1 MKTTTQGILFGIVA
15 NLAIASASFGVG
27 GVGGLNIAVQNTNA
41 VLKWTSS
48 AGNLFLVESESNL
61 TDRVNGFP
69 WTQVTNYFPASQG
82 TNLTTFVD
90 PNPVVYPTNSWTGT
104 NSGGGGG
111 VPMPGGTNSGG
122 GGGTNIVN
130 SSNARFYTVYNVTPS
145 AGQPI
150 FGVAQDSSANQLN
163 IFQNAFDPNDDFL
176 FVSSLTQPSHG
187 SITYTADG
195 STFQYTP
202 SSGFYGVDSFSFS
215 IINQHQGSSS
225 GLGKIFVTQT
235 GDAGITVND
244 LTFILP
250 TNVYLTTFNAITNS
264 SSPSATLFAV
274 TTPRYGSITTN
285 TTGNITYTRNPSY
298 YGNDS
303 FAYVVT
309 DGTGGY
315 ATGNVQVQ
323 QVSTAGNGLPD
334 QWQLAYGMDPT
345 QDNSQADPDGD
356 GLPNIAEFMLGTDPL
371 RSDNPLNLPTIP
383 NGTVLSNYAQIPLVG
398 VSGAVPAP
406 PVTLFENGIP
416 APNTSLAQG
425 PDGVWS
431 INWDTSHLSN
441 GLYTIQVAMQYGH
454 NSSGP
459 VLYGTEKNVVI
470 SNAMTFDSLTSQFTS
485 YGLIIDATLNGITNA
500 NVLVQLYDDYGN
512 PLVYG
517 NFAVTNGQVD
527 VYWDLTDGYGDQL
540 SFGNIQAVFT
550 VTDEDVDPPPF
561 QVPHWWYRE
570 GSGGGPGFVV
580 AWGWD
585 VNFYQFNNN
594 QNNMIENGV
603 INILANPSDIN
614 AYTMAPC
621 CIWNMPYSSAATF
634 RYDSDTDKR
643 ILTNALA
650 GNNYFFWLG
659 HGNWNTILG
668 NADHSNISAR
678 EVQDALGNLLP
689 QATPKHPKTNSHPYK
704 LVVINGCQT
713 DGDLWPRS
721 FGIDYDPPG
730 TTNYVPWYQATGRS
744 PRAFIGWTKENYAPG
759 AGDFTGLAH
768 AEFGDALGAL
778 WSDWMRGF
786 PLNLCIEDFTNSAI
800 QNGFAG
806 QDSYHISGCVDL
818 QRGE

>member
-500 NVLVQLYDDYGN
+500 NVLVQLYDNYGN

>member
-1 MKTTTQGILFGIVA
+1 
-15 NLAIASASFGVG
+15 
-27 GVGGLNIAVQNTNA
+27 
-41 VLKWTSS
+41 
-48 AGNLFLVESESNL
+48 
-61 TDRVNGFP
+61 
-69 WTQVTNYFPASQG
+69 
-82 TNLTTFVD
+82 
-90 PNPVVYPTNSWTGT
+90 
-104 NSGGGGG
+104 
-111 VPMPGGTNSGG
+111 
-122 GGGTNIVN
+122 
-130 SSNARFYTVYNVTPS
+130 
-145 AGQPI
+145 
-150 FGVAQDSSANQLN
+150 
-163 IFQNAFDPNDDFL
+163 
-176 FVSSLTQPSHG
+176 
-187 SITYTADG
+187 
-195 STFQYTP
+195 
-202 SSGFYGVDSFSFS
+202 
-215 IINQHQGSSS
+215 
-225 GLGKIFVTQT
+225 
-235 GDAGITVND
+235 
-244 LTFILP
+244 
-250 TNVYLTTFNAITNS
+250 
-264 SSPSATLFAV
+264 
-274 TTPRYGSITTN
+274 
-285 TTGNITYTRNPSY
+285 
-298 YGNDS
+298 
-303 FAYVVT
+303 
-309 DGTGGY
+309 
-315 ATGNVQVQ
+315 
-323 QVSTAGNGLPD
+323 
-334 QWQLAYGMDPT
+334 MDPT